1 MSFFPLASAVARG
14 GMYRSTTSSGT
25 VDLKDRLILVTSGTT
40 VDMTL
45 PSPDVS
51 GFDSQAALFF
61 TLATW
66 GSGVTAQLVSPGS
79 NPIGGVGQSRTVGA
93 YSSIT
98 VTAAGSD
105 GWVIVASSGTIT
117 SP

>member
-1 MSFFPLASAVARG
+1 MSFFPLPSAVARS

-25 VDLKDRLILVTSGTT
+25 VALKDRLILVTSGTG
-40 VDMTL
+40 VNMTL
-45 PSPDVS
+45 PSPDVT

-66 GSGVTAQLVSPGS
+66 GSGVPATLSSPGS
-79 NPIGGVGQSRTVGA
+79 NPIGGSGQTRTVGA

-105 GWVIVASSGTIT
+105 GWVIVATSGSVT
-117 SP
+117 